1 MKRIRPEQPRFRV
14 QPNRTST
21 FAKKCCEGMAGDA
34 KHRHHVEPRGGGQHW
49 DALAR
54 VENWTGGLLSVES
67 NSHVPEIFGN
77 ECGAKAASSVK
88 KIEQAIAAAKH
99 MVPFER
105 TGRLAAESAGSCGC
119 HLSTD
124 CRIRKAFPQP
134 FGPHSP
140 WVVPFGTHASQ

>member
-1 MKRIRPEQPRFRV
+1 MNRIRPKQPRFRV
-14 QPNRTST
+14 QPSRTST

-34 KHRHHVEPRGGGQHW
+34 KDRHHVEPRGGGQHG

-99 MVPFER
+99 MVAFER

-119 HLSTD
+119 HLSP
-124 CRIRKAFPQP
+124 R
-134 FGPHSP
+134 
-140 WVVPFGTHASQ
+140 SQDQEGLPATVWPPLAVGSSLRYPR